1 MGAMTIHSEI
11 KRLRLHKGWSMARL
25 AREVSAIE
33 GGKPLHWQTVQ
44 QWEREPGGDTTG
56 KSTAPKRERLAIV
69 AELLGTTLNNL
80 LAAAGD
86 ELPQDDPPT
95 DLARRLDG
103 LSEAQRAAIA
113 SMIDAYETANAT
125 APVERR
131 KPQVAGR

>member
-1 MGAMTIHSEI
+1 
-11 KRLRLHKGWSMARL
+11 MARL
-25 AREVSAIE
+25 AKEVSAIE

-44 QWEREPGGDTTG
+44 QWEREPGGDGAG
-56 KSTAPKRERLAIV
+56 KSTAPKRERLTIV

-103 LSEAQRAAIA
+103 LSEPQRAAIA
-113 SMIDAYETANAT
+113 SMIDAYEAANT
-125 APVERR
+125 APADRR
-131 KPQVAGR
+131 KPRIVGE